1 MSSGDEEKQDAS
13 WKLRELISE
22 FEAEHGPT
30 VALATLGLAA
40 VKIVR
45 SNNLKEVNMDLGDT
59 GGSMAV
65 SGFGSIGK
73 NNEASSEQ
81 SGPEQ
86 ETAIPQDRTL
96 H

>member
-1 MSSGDEEKQDAS
+1 MSAHNEDKQDAS
-13 WKLRELISE
+13 LKLRELISE

-45 SNNLKEVNMDLGDT
+45 SNNLKEINMDLGDA
-59 GGSMAV
+59 GGSMKV
-65 SGFGSIGK
+65 SGYGK
-73 NNEASSEQ
+73 LNDASDQRESSSE
-81 SGPEQ
+81 SVAAEAPSS
-86 ETAIPQDRTL
+86 RTL